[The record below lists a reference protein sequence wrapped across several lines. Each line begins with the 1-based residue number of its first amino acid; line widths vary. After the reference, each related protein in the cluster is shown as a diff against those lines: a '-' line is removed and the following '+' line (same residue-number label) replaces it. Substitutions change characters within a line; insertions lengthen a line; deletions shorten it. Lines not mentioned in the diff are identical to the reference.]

1 MNGKKHE
8 IRKLRV
14 IDHDIRSWYKETT
27 LITFG
32 IQVFEP
38 RTIRTPPT
46 VNAVQQLSFIPD
58 QPGEMTVITGEW
70 IYQFEHKTCH

>member
-1 MNGKKHE
+1 MGRNKKSE
-8 IRKLRV
+8 NYV
-14 IDHDIRSWYKETT
+14 WSWYKIMVLRTM

-46 VNAVQQLSFIPD
+46 VNAVQQLSLIPD

-70 IYQFEHKTCH
+70 IYNRNLAIN